1 MAKSFGGDVN
11 GQLRDV
17 ARSLIAGMFDG
28 NQSKF
33 AEAVG
38 VSATFV
44 SDFLSEKRGA
54 GLDLLVGLS
63 KYAPLVVMG
72 ILEIDIPAVLSSAVQ
87 GGDRVVTRE
96 EEQMERLPVTTV
108 RALRA
113 AIELTGSSVAEAVEA
128 AAAAFDEYGD
138 LPGTDADWWLVKIRE
153 RLPMRTANSS
163 RPSQSKLLAAKPS

>member
-1 MAKSFGGDVN
+1 MAKSFGDDVN
-11 GQLRDV
+11 RQLREV
-17 ARSLIAGMFDG
+17 ARELIAGTFDG

-33 AEAVG
+33 ADAVG

-63 KYAPLVVMG
+63 KYAPRVVMG
-72 ILEIDIPAVLSSAVQ
+72 ILEIDATVLGSAVR
-87 GGDRVVTRE
+87 GGDQGATRE
-96 EEQMERLPVTTV
+96 EQVMERLPATTV

-128 AAAAFDEYGD
+128 AALAYEEYGD
-138 LPGTDADWWLVKIRE
+138 VPGTDPDWWLVKIRE
-153 RLPMRTANSS
+153 RLPMRANPGS
-163 RPSQSKLLAAKPS
+163 RPSTRLLAAKPS